1 MALREIPVGV
11 LFSKSGSYSVIGQEG
26 YWGARI
32 AIDEIN
38 ASGQFDFRF
47 LRVDGE
53 PAGLAENYAV
63 EADRLMR
70 EAGCRHIVGTQTS
83 SSRKEVL
90 PVLERG
96 RGLLWYTTPYEGF
109 ESHDRVVYTGACP
122 NQGVVPL
129 FRHIVPEYG
138 RDAFL
143 VGSNYIWGW
152 ETNRIARELLA
163 GCDGEVLGERYVAIG
178 DENIA
183 HLIAEIRE
191 KRPSFIF
198 NNLIGVSSYAFLR
211 AMKDL
216 AAEDPAFAPNRCPI
230 LSCNLTEAEL
240 PVLGAAADGLI
251 STSTYFET
259 LETPENA
266 ALRTRLEGMRGPEAG
281 ISSMFVGPYEAVW
294 LLARAIDACGSDHPD
309 DVLVELCR
317 QSHKTPLRDIRID
330 PQTQHAHLQPLIA
343 VVEAGGHSGGG
354 GTGRSRFRIIEK
366 TPGPLAPDPYLVHYD
381 PLDTGVAGRPG
392 GSARMPAP
400 EAGNTPKLR
409 LVSS

>member
-1 MALREIPVGV
+1 MREIPVGV

-32 AIDEIN
+32 AIDEVN
-38 ASGQFDFRF
+38 ASGLFDFRL
-47 LRVDGE
+47 LRVDRD
-53 PAGLAENYAV
+53 PAGCAEAYAV
-63 EADRLMR
+63 EADRMMS
-70 EAGCRHIVGTQTS
+70 EAGCRHIIGTQTS

-129 FRHIVPEYG
+129 FRHIVPKFG
-138 RDAFL
+138 RSAFL

-163 GCDGEVLGERYVAIG
+163 GCGGEVLGERYVAIG
-178 DENIA
+178 DEKIA

-191 KRPSFIF
+191 TRPAFIL

-211 AMKDL
+211 AMKTL
-216 AAEDPAFAPNRCPI
+216 AGEDPAFAPDRCPI

-240 PVLGAAADGLI
+240 PVLGAAADGLV

-259 LETPENA
+259 LETAENA
-266 ALRTRLEGMRGPEAG
+266 ALRARLASLRGPDAA

-294 LLARAIDACGSDHPD
+294 LLARAIEACGSDRPD
-309 DVLVELCR
+309 DVLTELCR
-317 QSHKTPLRDIRID
+317 RSHRTPLRDIRID

-343 VVEAGGHSGGG
+343 VVEAGGPAGVPPV
-354 GTGRSRFRIIEK
+354 GRARFRIIEQ
-366 TPGPLAPDPYLVHYD
+366 TRGPLAPDPYLVHYD
-381 PLDTGVAGRPG
+381 PLDRGAGG
-392 GSARMPAP
+392 TAGMPVP
-400 EAGNTPKLR
+400 DSGKTPNLR

>member
-1 MALREIPVGV
+1 MSLREIPVGV
-11 LFSKSGSYSVIGQEG
+11 LFSKSGSYSVIGQAG

-38 ASGQFDFRF
+38 ASGLFDFRF
-47 LRVDGE
+47 LRVDGD
-53 PAGLAENYAV
+53 PKGAAEAYAV
-63 EADRLMR
+63 EADRMLR
-70 EAGCRHIVGTQTS
+70 EAGCRHIIGTQTS

-90 PVLERG
+90 PVMERG
-96 RGLLWYTTPYEGF
+96 RGLLWYTPPYEGF

-129 FRHIVPEYG
+129 FRHIVPEFG
-138 RDAFL
+138 RRAFL
-143 VGSNYIWGW
+143 LGSNYIWGW

-178 DENIA
+178 DEDID

-191 KRPSFIF
+191 KRPDFIF
-198 NNLIGVSSYAFLR
+198 NNLIGDSSYAFLR
-211 AMKDL
+211 AMKEL
-216 AAEDPAFAPNRCPI
+216 GRRDPAFAPNRCPI

-240 PVLGAAADGLI
+240 PVLGEAAEGLI

-266 ALRTRLEGMRGPEAG
+266 DFLARLEGLRGRDAA
-281 ISSMFVGPYEAVW
+281 ISSMFVAPYEAVW
-294 LLARAIDACGSDHPD
+294 LLARAIEACGSDAPD
-309 DVLVELCR
+309 DVLAELCR
-317 QSHKTPLRDIRID
+317 QPHRTPLREIRID
-330 PQTQHAHLQPLIA
+330 PQTQHAWLQPLIA
-343 VVEAGGHSGGG
+343 VVEMIDRDKGV
-354 GTGRSRFRIIEK
+354 SRFRIIEK

-381 PLDTGVAGRPG
+381 PLDSVGGGAYASETGNG
-392 GSARMPAP
+392 GQ
-400 EAGNTPKLR
+400 PKLK

>member
-1 MALREIPVGV
+1 MAVREIPVGV
-11 LFSKSGSYSVIGQEG
+11 LFSKSGSYAVIGQEG

-38 ASGQFDFRF
+38 ASGLFDFRF
-47 LRVDGE
+47 LRVDGD
-53 PAGLAENYAV
+53 PKGSAGNYAV
-63 EADRLMR
+63 EADRMMR
-70 EAGCRHIVGTQTS
+70 EAGCCHIIGTQTS

-90 PVLERG
+90 PVMERG

-129 FRHIVPEYG
+129 FRHIVPEFG
-138 RDAFL
+138 RRAFL
-143 VGSNYIWGW
+143 LGSNYIWGW

-178 DENIA
+178 DENID
-183 HLIAEIRE
+183 HLLVEIRE
-191 KRPSFIF
+191 KRPDFIF
-198 NNLIGVSSYAFLR
+198 NNLIGESSYAFLHAVKR
-211 AMKDL
+211 L
-216 AAEDPAFAPNRCPI
+216 ATEDPAFAPSRCPI

-240 PVLGAAADGLI
+240 PVLGAAAEGLI

-266 ALRTRLEGMRGPEAG
+266 DFLNRLGGLRGPDAS

-294 LLARAIDACGSDHPD
+294 LLTRAIEACGSDAPD
-309 DVLVELCR
+309 DVLAELCR
-317 QSHKTPLRDIRID
+317 QPHRTPLRDIRID
-330 PQTQHAHLQPLIA
+330 PHTQHAHLQPLIA
-343 VVEAGGHSGGG
+343 VVET
-354 GTGRSRFRIIEK
+354 TGPDRVRSRFRIIE
-366 TPGPLAPDPYLVHYD
+366 TTTGPLAPDPYLVHYD
-381 PLDTGVAGRPG
+381 PLESNAGTPG
-392 GSARMPAP
+392 GTPVP
-400 EAGNTPKLR
+400 DNGNTPRLR